1 MDKLVLQMSMGK
13 TLKKNNYLE
22 LSWIHVTGQ
31 SGKKKISKSNNSA
44 VSTVFQFASL
54 YLKGH
59 TNRKNKINLIKIIY
73 HMI

>member
-31 SGKKKISKSNNSA
+31 SGKKKNIKEISKGNNSA
-44 VSTVFQFASL
+44 VSIS
-54 YLKGH
+54 
-59 TNRKNKINLIKIIY
+59 IY
-73 HMI
+73 FPIPERAYK

>member
-44 VSTVFQFASL
+44 VSIS
-54 YLKGH
+54 
-59 TNRKNKINLIKIIY
+59 IY
-73 HMI
+73 FPIPERAHEYKK